1 MSEDDKPVTRAELK
15 SILKEE
21 LSGLVTKAELKT
33 ELKELRA
40 GVKEELSELQSAMS
54 EQMRDIETALLRAF
68 QNYAQGVAAQIQK
81 LTASD
86 SATEIRMAAL
96 ENRVLELE
104 TRRSR

>member
-1 MSEDDKPVTRAELK
+1 MSDDDKPVTRAELK
-15 SILKEE
+15 AEMKELKAELRAE
-21 LSGLVTKAELKT
+21 LKADLSGFPTKTELKT
-33 ELKELRA
+33 ELSDLK
-40 GVKEELSELQSAMS
+40 SAMS

-104 TRRSR
+104 TRRRN

>member
-1 MSEDDKPVTRAELK
+1 LAPGVQDAWRFIFLESKIEVRHFHIMAENDSPLSRKDLQTLEARIDKKFED
-15 SILKEE
+15 
-21 LSGLVTKAELKT
+21 
-33 ELKELRA
+33 
-40 GVKEELSELQSAMS
+40 MS

-104 TRRSR
+104 TRRRN

>member
-1 MSEDDKPVTRAELK
+1 MTEDNAPVTRK
-15 SILKEE
+15 D
-21 LSGLVTKAELKT
+21 LSDL
-33 ELKELRA
+33 ELRID
-40 GVKEELSELQSAMS
+40 KKFEDMS

-104 TRRSR
+104 TRRRN

>member
-1 MSEDDKPVTRAELK
+1 MPENQEPITRKDLTILEAKIDKKFED
-15 SILKEE
+15 I
-21 LSGLVTKAELKT
+21 
-33 ELKELRA
+33 
-40 GVKEELSELQSAMS
+40 S

-104 TRRSR
+104 TRRR

>member
-1 MSEDDKPVTRAELK
+1 MTEDDKPVTRAELK
-15 SILKEE
+15 AELKE
-21 LSGLVTKAELKT
+21 LKAELKG
-33 ELKELRA
+33 ELTGDFSDLR
-40 GVKEELSELQSAMS
+40 SAMS

-104 TRRSR
+104 TRRRS